1 MGVES
6 STDYSAFFNTDDFG
20 VAGTYDGST
29 TVNGILDSDYVE
41 IAGVEA
47 KRPVF
52 MCLASDVSGVVHGKT
67 LTANSTS
74 YVVRGVQPD
83 GTGLTMLVLEE
94 Q

>member
-1 MGVES
+1 MAVET
-6 STDYSAFFNTDDFG
+6 STDYSAFFSTDDFG

-29 TVNGILDSDYVE
+29 TVNGIFDSDYVE
-41 IAGVEA
+41 INGVEA

-52 MCLASDVSGVVHGKT
+52 MCKASEVSGVVHGKT
-67 LTANSTS
+67 LVANSKS